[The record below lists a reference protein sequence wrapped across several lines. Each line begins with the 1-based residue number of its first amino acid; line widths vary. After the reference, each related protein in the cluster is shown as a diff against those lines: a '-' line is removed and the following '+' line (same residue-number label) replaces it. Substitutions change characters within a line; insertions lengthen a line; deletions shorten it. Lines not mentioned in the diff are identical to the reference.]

1 MNTAV
6 VACMRNEAIFL
17 LEWLAY
23 QLVVGFDTVAVVT
36 NDCTDGTD
44 TLLDEIAAHDPRI
57 MHIRND
63 IQPGEA
69 PQIAG
74 MRNVFQDDRLMAVD
88 YLLHCDSDEFLHVD
102 TGDKKVDDLISAAG
116 PADCIALAWRP
127 FGDSGITRWEGG
139 SVIARFTHTAGKL
152 RYGQTMHKSLFCPR
166 KFTSAIDHMPKQPID
181 ENVVIVNALG
191 TQMPKVSLYE
201 PLRVR
206 YRPLTD
212 VHMTWKNGCIHHY
225 ATRSEDVFLMKNL
238 RGDGKGNTGSRYYRN
253 SGFWKKSNRNN
264 MELPKS
270 RQHLDATLAQ
280 IDVFRG
286 MGRVAALEA
295 DALAQFKTLRDATL
309 TPEQIA
315 AWTA

>member
-44 TLLDEIAAHDPRI
+44 TLLDEIAARDPRI

-63 IQPGEA
+63 IQSGEA

-74 MRNVFQDDRLMAVD
+74 MRNVFQNERLMAVD

-102 TGDKKVDDLISAAG
+102 VGDKKVDDLIAAAV

-127 FGDSGITRWEGG
+127 FGDSGIKRWEGG
-139 SVIARFTHTAGKL
+139 LVIAQFTQTTPRL
-152 RYGQTMHKSLFCPR
+152 RYGVTMHKSLFRPCR
-166 KFTSAIDHMPKQPID
+166 FGSATDHMPKCPLN
-181 ENVVIVNALG
+181 ESVTVVNAKG
-191 TQMPKVSLYE
+191 YE
-201 PLRVR
+201 MSPTAMFETRRAR
-206 YRPLTD
+206 YTPLTD
-212 VHMTWKNGCIHHY
+212 AHMTWENGCIHHY
-225 ATRSEDVFLMKNL
+225 ATRSQDVFLMKNL
-238 RGDGKGNTGSRYYRN
+238 RGDAMGRADGRYFLN
-253 SGFWKKSNRNN
+253 SKFWNKSNRNDI
-264 MELPKS
+264 ELPKS
-270 RQHLDATLAQ
+270 RQHLDATLTQ

-286 MGRVAALEA
+286 IGRVAALEI